1 MCAKTSTL
9 KKIDGQL
16 MSLLDIIVV
25 SKLQIV
31 CNNSLNSL
39 AVLVVYTEYNESYE
53 DLQPNNNAFIHQRH

>member
-1 MCAKTSTL
+1 
-9 KKIDGQL
+9 